1 MIAVIGESKIGDA
14 VRWRVR
20 QLSPRREHR
29 RSHVFDLLKFESERG
44 AETITL
50 YSNFKTGE

>member
-1 MIAVIGESKIGDA
+1 MIAVVGESKIGDA
-14 VRWRVR
+14 VGWRVR